1 MYTSNTVLDIRLPLS
16 KPIEVILAST
26 PTTSTKTVSQQWL
39 RSDTVDGVTTN
50 VYKNFV
56 RIVHTYNNKGV
67 VSNQTITNTFSYSV

>member
-16 KPIEVILAST
+16 KPIDVILASK
-26 PTTSTKTVSQQWL
+26 PTTSTKTVRTILTSNN
-39 RSDTVDGVTTN
+39 TVDGVTTN